1 VPIYTVPHTLPC
13 GIRLQFLV
21 EYVPILLP
29 RHSTLLPCKQPSTMA
44 RTKQIRPMQRI
55 PSGEVMQE
63 PSEEPPRYING
74 HVREPKF
81 HTVGRARDQ
90 PPRPPSRKKD
100 NSIFALLIC
109 VGGIYISFLAW
120 AFLQERI
127 TKTPYTSVS
136 RSFLTNNKTVEYWSF
151 PLVLNTIQSFF
162 AAISGSCY
170 LFVTSGTINAFP
182 SRAVV
187 WPILLVS
194 ITTSLASPFG
204 YASLAYVD
212 YLTYVLA
219 KSCKLLPVMA
229 LHIGLFGK
237 RYPLS
242 KYLVVGAVTAGV
254 VIFTLYQPSKKN
266 KSTQALDTKS
276 RFVGLML
283 LGVNLLFDGI
293 TNTVQD
299 HIFAS
304 KSKYGDVSG
313 PQLMV
318 ASNFMQ
324 TALTVASLLVTPL
337 IPIGLLPSFLTTD
350 NTHEAASAYRFLTE
364 HPSVLKDVFGFAVCG
379 AIGQLFIYATLA
391 RFDSIVLVTVTVT
404 RKMLTMILSLVWF
417 GKTLSPQQWGGVS
430 LAFGGIAAEGWMN
443 RQEKVRKK
451 MMPHEDRK
459 KEL

>member
-1 VPIYTVPHTLPC
+1 
-13 GIRLQFLV
+13 
-21 EYVPILLP
+21 
-29 RHSTLLPCKQPSTMA
+29 
-44 RTKQIRPMQRI
+44 
-55 PSGEVMQE
+55 MQE
-63 PSEEPPRYING
+63 PSEEPPRYTNG

-81 HTVGRARDQ
+81 YTVGRAREQ
-90 PPRPPSRKKD
+90 APRPHPKKRD
-100 NSIFALLIC
+100 NNIFALLIC
-109 VGGIYISFLAW
+109 VGGIYISFLTW

-127 TKTPYTSVS
+127 TKTPYAAVPHT
-136 RSFLTNNKTVEYWSF
+136 FLPKNQAVEYWSF

-170 LFVTSGTINAFP
+170 LFAKTGTINVFP
-182 SRAVV
+182 RRAVA

-204 YASLAYVD
+204 YASLAHVD

-242 KYLVVGAVTAGV
+242 KYLVVSAVTAGV
-254 VIFTLYQPSKKN
+254 MIFTLYQPSKKGR
-266 KSTQALDTKS
+266 STQALDTKS
-276 RFVGLML
+276 RFVGLTL

-313 PQLMV
+313 PQMMV

-324 TALTVASLLVTPL
+324 TALTVASLLVMPL
-337 IPIGLLPSFLTTD
+337 IPKELLPSFLSVD
-350 NTHEAASAYRFLTE
+350 NTHEVESAYRFLTA
-364 HPSVLKDVFGFAVCG
+364 HPGVLKDVLGFAACG

-451 MMPHEDRK
+451 MMPHEQGK